1 MTRATFKRARQGVV
15 LLMLLATLLPFAD
28 GRRLVER
35 VARGDERAL
44 KGLYDLYAG
53 KVLATARRL
62 LGNLGE
68 AEEVVQDTFIDV
80 WNRAASFDA
89 ARGSAASWILTIG
102 RNRAIDRLRT
112 RASLQRA
119 VTDMSRGEPATPSP
133 TPPDRQ
139 VEHAQDRSRIARA
152 LQQLSPEQRAVVE
165 LAYFDGLSQSEI
177 AARTGHPLGTI
188 KGRARAALEKL
199 AESLSEEVA

>member
-1 MTRATFKRARQGVV
+1 M
-15 LLMLLATLLPFAD
+15 LLMLLATLLPSVD
-28 GRRLVER
+28 GRRLLER

-44 KGLYDLYAG
+44 KELYDLYAG

-68 AEEVVQDTFIDV
+68 AEEVVQDTFVDV
-80 WNRAASFDA
+80 WNRAGSFDA
-89 ARGSAASWILTIG
+89 ARGSAASWVLTIG

-119 VTDMSRGEPATPSP
+119 VGDMSRTEVPAAPATL
-133 TPPDRQ
+133 PDRA
-139 VEHAQDRSRIARA
+139 VENAQDRSRIARA
-152 LQQLSPEQRAVVE
+152 LAQLSPEQRSVVE

-177 AARTGHPLGTI
+177 ASRTGHPLGTI

-199 AESLSEEVA
+199 AEALSEEVA

>member
-1 MTRATFKRARQGVV
+1 
-15 LLMLLATLLPFAD
+15 MLLATVLPFSD
-28 GRRLVER
+28 GRRLIER
-35 VARGDERAL
+35 VAQGDERAL
-44 KGLYDLYAG
+44 RSLYDLYAG

-62 LGNLGE
+62 MGNLGE
-68 AEEVVQDTFIDV
+68 AEEVVQDTFVDV

-102 RNRAIDRLRT
+102 RNRAIDRLRA

-119 VTDMSRGEPATPSP
+119 VTDLGSEPERAPIAA
-133 TPPDRQ
+133 PDRE
-139 VEHAQDRSRIARA
+139 VEHAENKRRIARA
-152 LQQLSPEQRAVVE
+152 LAQLSPEQRAVVE

>member
-1 MTRATFKRARQGVV
+1 
-15 LLMLLATLLPFAD
+15 MLLATLLPFTD
-28 GRRLVER
+28 GRRLLER

-44 KGLYDLYAG
+44 EALYNLHAG

-62 LGNLGE
+62 LGTLGE
-68 AEEVVQDTFIDV
+68 AEEVVQDTFVDV
-80 WNRAASFDA
+80 WNRAASFDD
-89 ARGSAASWILTIG
+89 ARGSAATWILTIG
-102 RNRAIDRLRT
+102 RNRAIDRLRA
-112 RASLQRA
+112 RASVQRA
-119 VTDMSRGEPATPSP
+119 VADLSRGEPPAAPAW
-133 TPPDRQ
+133 PDQ
-139 VEHAQDRSRIARA
+139 QAEHAQDRSRIARA

-199 AESLSEEVA
+199 AQSLSEEVA